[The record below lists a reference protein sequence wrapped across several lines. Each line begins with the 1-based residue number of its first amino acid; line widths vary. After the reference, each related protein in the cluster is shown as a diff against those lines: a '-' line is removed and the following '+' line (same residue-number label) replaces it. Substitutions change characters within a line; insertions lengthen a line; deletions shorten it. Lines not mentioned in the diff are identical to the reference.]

1 MNVRTEIPPKL
12 IEAYR
17 GTLFRCGEGSDAFVL
32 RIGAYSH
39 PLADLY
45 VSAGVSSAAFLTAFN
60 PRSEAQSADVN
71 AVAHARLG
79 AELAAAGYRL
89 VEGAGEDPQ
98 GHWPAELSYLVLG
111 IELEAAQEVG
121 RRYGQNAIVW
131 VGADAVPT
139 LVLLR

>member
-1 MNVRTEIPPKL
+1 MNVRTEIPPEL

-17 GTLFRCGEGSDAFVL
+17 ATLFKCGEGSDAFVL
-32 RIGAYSH
+32 RIGAYSA
-39 PLADLY
+39 PLAELY
-45 VSAGVSSAAFLTAFN
+45 VSADDSSAAFVTAFN
-60 PRSEAQSADVN
+60 PRSETQSADVN
-71 AVAHARLG
+71 ATAHARLG

-89 VEGAGEDPQ
+89 VEGAGEDPD
-98 GHWPAELSYLVLG
+98 GLWLAERSYLVLG